1 MLFNLEDELDL
12 DLNTDSLADSLES
25 VVGQSPVVGALAQPS
40 PTEVGSSTLAQT
52 SQESPL
58 TKAQFQESQTFHTK
72 VDNVKTFCTGSD
84 EIETRSDEITVENHS
99 TEDDYNTNDDLDDG
113 LGEDGLGED
122 GFDVDDDELDDE
134 LEKLFD
140 EVDDEVEDISEE
152 IPEEEKQYKEDEVNL
167 ESIVD
172 ETAYAEINYPCLLLN
187 GASTNEEVEFLRSF
201 STVENN
207 SKAIYLYCEAP
218 QGVCEIGYIKLNL
231 KFLLTLSRMPG
242 YRLYSLYSST
252 SERNE
257 IKLDDPEFL
266 RNFISL

>member
-25 VVGQSPVVGALAQPS
+25 VVGQSPGVGALAQPS

-52 SQESPL
+52 SQES
-58 TKAQFQESQTFHTK
+58 QTFHTE

-84 EIETRSDEITVENHS
+84 EIETRSNEINVENHS
-99 TEDDYNTNDDLDDG
+99 AEDDYNTNDDLD
-113 LGEDGLGED
+113 DGLGED

-140 EVDDEVEDISEE
+140 EVDDEVEDIPEE

>member
-25 VVGQSPVVGALAQPS
+25 VVEQSSDVDALDQI
-40 PTEVGSSTLAQT
+40 

-58 TKAQFQESQTFHTK
+58 TKTQFQESQTFHTE
-72 VDNVKTFCTGSD
+72 VDNVKTFCTESD
-84 EIETRSDEITVENHS
+84 EIETRSDEINAENHS
-99 TEDDYNTNDDLDDG
+99 TEEEEDYNTNDDLD
-113 LGEDGLGED
+113 DGLGED

-140 EVDDEVEDISEE
+140 EVDDEVEDIPEE

-167 ESIVD
+167 ESVVD

>member
-25 VVGQSPVVGALAQPS
+25 VVEQSSGVDALAQHS
-40 PTEVGSSTLAQT
+40 PTEVGSSALAQT

-58 TKAQFQESQTFHTK
+58 TKTQFQESKTFHAE

-84 EIETRSDEITVENHS
+84 EIETRSNEIEIENHS
-99 TEDDYNTNDDLDDG
+99 TEEEDYNTN
-113 LGEDGLGED
+113 
-122 GFDVDDDELDDE
+122 DELDDE

-140 EVDDEVEDISEE
+140 EVDDEVEDIPEE

-167 ESIVD
+167 ESVVD

>member
-25 VVGQSPVVGALAQPS
+25 VVEQSPGVDALTQHS
-40 PTEVGSSTLAQT
+40 PAEVGSSALAQT

-58 TKAQFQESQTFHTK
+58 TKTQFQESQTFHTE

-84 EIETRSDEITVENHS
+84 EIETGSNEIETENHS
-99 TEDDYNTNDDLDDG
+99 TEENDYNTNDDLD
-113 LGEDGLGED
+113 DGLGED

-140 EVDDEVEDISEE
+140 EVDDEVEDIPEE

-167 ESIVD
+167 ESVVD

-201 STVENN
+201 NTVENN

-257 IKLDDPEFL
+257 IKLDDPKFL

>member
-25 VVGQSPVVGALAQPS
+25 VVEQSSDVDA
-40 PTEVGSSTLAQT
+40 LAQT

-58 TKAQFQESQTFHTK
+58 TKTQFQESQTFHTE
-72 VDNVKTFCTGSD
+72 VDNVKTFCTESD
-84 EIETRSDEITVENHS
+84 EIETENHS
-99 TEDDYNTNDDLDDG
+99 TEEEEDYNTNDNLD
-113 LGEDGLGED
+113 DGLGED

-140 EVDDEVEDISEE
+140 EVDDEVEDIPEE

-167 ESIVD
+167 ESVVD

>member
-25 VVGQSPVVGALAQPS
+25 VVEQSSGVDALGQPS
-40 PTEVGSSTLAQT
+40 STEVGSSTLAQT
-52 SQESPL
+52 SQES
-58 TKAQFQESQTFHTK
+58 QTFHAE

-84 EIETRSDEITVENHS
+84 EIETRSNEINVENHS
-99 TEDDYNTNDDLDDG
+99 AEDDYNTNDDLD
-113 LGEDGLGED
+113 DGLGED

-140 EVDDEVEDISEE
+140 EVDDEVEDIPEE

>member
-25 VVGQSPVVGALAQPS
+25 VVEQSSGVDALAQHS
-40 PTEVGSSTLAQT
+40 PTEVGSSALAQT

-58 TKAQFQESQTFHTK
+58 TKTQFQESKTFHAE

-84 EIETRSDEITVENHS
+84 EIETGSNEIETENHS
-99 TEDDYNTNDDLDDG
+99 TEENDYNTNDDLDDG
-113 LGEDGLGED
+113 LGEDG
-122 GFDVDDDELDDE
+122 FDVDDDE
-134 LEKLFD
+134 F
-140 EVDDEVEDISEE
+140 EDIPEE

-167 ESIVD
+167 ESVVD

-201 STVENN
+201 STLENN

>member
-25 VVGQSPVVGALAQPS
+25 VVGQRPGVGALAQPS

-58 TKAQFQESQTFHTK
+58 TKAQFKESQTFHTE

-84 EIETRSDEITVENHS
+84 EIETRSNEINVENHS
-99 TEDDYNTNDDLDDG
+99 TAEEDDYNTNDNFD
-113 LGEDGLGED
+113 DGLGED

-242 YRLYSLYSST
+242 YRMYSLYSST

>member
-25 VVGQSPVVGALAQPS
+25 VVGQSPGVGALAQPS

-52 SQESPL
+52 SQES
-58 TKAQFQESQTFHTK
+58 QTFHTE

-84 EIETRSDEITVENHS
+84 EIETRSNEINVENHS
-99 TEDDYNTNDDLDDG
+99 TEDDYNTSDDLD
-113 LGEDGLGED
+113 DGLGED

-140 EVDDEVEDISEE
+140 EVDDEVEDIPEE

>member
-25 VVGQSPVVGALAQPS
+25 IVEQSSGVDALVQTS
-40 PTEVGSSTLAQT
+40 PTDVGSSTLAQT
-52 SQESPL
+52 SQES
-58 TKAQFQESQTFHTK
+58 QTFHTE
-72 VDNVKTFCTGSD
+72 VDNVKTFCIGSD
-84 EIETRSDEITVENHS
+84 EIETRSDEINAENHS
-99 TEDDYNTNDDLDDG
+99 IEEEDDDYNTNDDLD
-113 LGEDGLGED
+113 DGLGED

-140 EVDDEVEDISEE
+140 EVNDEVEDIPEE

-167 ESIVD
+167 ESVVD

>member
-25 VVGQSPVVGALAQPS
+25 VVEQSSDVDALDQI
-40 PTEVGSSTLAQT
+40 

-58 TKAQFQESQTFHTK
+58 TKTQFQESQTFHTE
-72 VDNVKTFCTGSD
+72 VDNVKTFCTESD
-84 EIETRSDEITVENHS
+84 EIETRSDEINAENHS
-99 TEDDYNTNDDLDDG
+99 TEEEEEDYNTNDDLD
-113 LGEDGLGED
+113 DGLGED

-140 EVDDEVEDISEE
+140 EVDDEVEDIPEE

-167 ESIVD
+167 ESVVD

>member
-25 VVGQSPVVGALAQPS
+25 VVEQSSDVDALDQI
-40 PTEVGSSTLAQT
+40 

-58 TKAQFQESQTFHTK
+58 TKTQFQESQTFHTE
-72 VDNVKTFCTGSD
+72 VDNVKTFCTESD
-84 EIETRSDEITVENHS
+84 EIETRSDEINAENHS
-99 TEDDYNTNDDLDDG
+99 TEEEEDYNTNDDLD
-113 LGEDGLGED
+113 DGLGED

-140 EVDDEVEDISEE
+140 EVNDEVEDIPEE

-167 ESIVD
+167 ESVVD

>member
-25 VVGQSPVVGALAQPS
+25 VVEQSSGVDALAQHF
-40 PTEVGSSTLAQT
+40 PTEVGSSALAQT
-52 SQESPL
+52 SQKSPL
-58 TKAQFQESQTFHTK
+58 NKAQSQESKTFHAE
-72 VDNVKTFCTGSD
+72 VDNVKTFCIGSD
-84 EIETRSDEITVENHS
+84 EIEIENHS
-99 TEDDYNTNDDLDDG
+99 TEEEEDYNTNDDLD
-113 LGEDGLGED
+113 DGLGED

-140 EVDDEVEDISEE
+140 EVDDEVEDIPEE

-167 ESIVD
+167 ESVVD

>member
-25 VVGQSPVVGALAQPS
+25 VVEQSSGVDALAQHS
-40 PTEVGSSTLAQT
+40 PTEVGSSALAQT

-58 TKAQFQESQTFHTK
+58 TKTQFQESKTFHAE

-84 EIETRSDEITVENHS
+84 EIETRSNEIEIENHS
-99 TEDDYNTNDDLDDG
+99 TEEEDYNTNDDLD
-113 LGEDGLGED
+113 DGLGED

-140 EVDDEVEDISEE
+140 EVDDEVEDI
-152 IPEEEKQYKEDEVNL
+152 PEEEKQYKEDEVNL
-167 ESIVD
+167 ESVVD

-207 SKAIYLYCEAP
+207 SKAIYLYCKAP

>member
-25 VVGQSPVVGALAQPS
+25 VVEQSSGVDTLAQPS

-58 TKAQFQESQTFHTK
+58 TKTQFQESQTFHTK

-99 TEDDYNTNDDLDDG
+99 TEEEDDYNTNDDLDDG
-113 LGEDGLGED
+113 LGEDG
-122 GFDVDDDELDDE
+122 FDVDDDELDDK

-140 EVDDEVEDISEE
+140 EVDDEVEDIPEE

-167 ESIVD
+167 ESVVD

-187 GASTNEEVEFLRSF
+187 GASTNEEVEFLRNF

>member
-25 VVGQSPVVGALAQPS
+25 VVEQSSDVDALAQI
-40 PTEVGSSTLAQT
+40 

-58 TKAQFQESQTFHTK
+58 TKTQFQESQTFHTE
-72 VDNVKTFCTGSD
+72 VDNVKTFCTESD
-84 EIETRSDEITVENHS
+84 EIETRSDEINAENHS
-99 TEDDYNTNDDLDDG
+99 TEEDYNTNDDLD
-113 LGEDGLGED
+113 DGLGED

-140 EVDDEVEDISEE
+140 EVDDEVEDIPEE

-167 ESIVD
+167 ESVVD

>member
-25 VVGQSPVVGALAQPS
+25 VVEQSSGVDTLAQTS

-58 TKAQFQESQTFHTK
+58 TKTQFQESQTFHTE
-72 VDNVKTFCTGSD
+72 VDNVKTFCTESD
-84 EIETRSDEITVENHS
+84 EIETRSNEINVENHS
-99 TEDDYNTNDDLDDG
+99 TEEDDYNTNDDLD
-113 LGEDGLGED
+113 DGLGED

-140 EVDDEVEDISEE
+140 EVDDEVEDIPEE

-167 ESIVD
+167 ESVVD

>member
-25 VVGQSPVVGALAQPS
+25 VVEQSSGVDALAQHS
-40 PTEVGSSTLAQT
+40 PTEVGSSALAQT

-58 TKAQFQESQTFHTK
+58 IKTQFQESKTFHAE

-84 EIETRSDEITVENHS
+84 EIEAENHS
-99 TEDDYNTNDDLDDG
+99 TEEEEDDYNTNDDLD
-113 LGEDGLGED
+113 DGLGED

-140 EVDDEVEDISEE
+140 EVNDEVEDLPEE

-167 ESIVD
+167 ESVVD

-201 STVENN
+201 NTVENN

>member
-25 VVGQSPVVGALAQPS
+25 VVEQSSGVDALAQHS
-40 PTEVGSSTLAQT
+40 PTEVGSSALAQT

-58 TKAQFQESQTFHTK
+58 TKTQFQESQTFHTE
-72 VDNVKTFCTGSD
+72 VDNVKTFCTESD
-84 EIETRSDEITVENHS
+84 EIETRSDEINAENHS
-99 TEDDYNTNDDLDDG
+99 TEEDDYNTNDDLD
-113 LGEDGLGED
+113 DGLGED

-140 EVDDEVEDISEE
+140 EVDDEVEDIPEE

-167 ESIVD
+167 ESVVD

>member
-25 VVGQSPVVGALAQPS
+25 VVEQSSGVDALAQHS
-40 PTEVGSSTLAQT
+40 PTEVGSSALAQT

-58 TKAQFQESQTFHTK
+58 TKTQFQESKTFHAE

-84 EIETRSDEITVENHS
+84 EIETRSNEIEIENHS
-99 TEDDYNTNDDLDDG
+99 TEEEDYNTNDDLD
-113 LGEDGLGED
+113 DGLGED

-140 EVDDEVEDISEE
+140 EVDDEVEDI
-152 IPEEEKQYKEDEVNL
+152 PEEEKQYKEDEVNL
-167 ESIVD
+167 ESVVD

>member
-25 VVGQSPVVGALAQPS
+25 VVEKSPGVDALAQTS
-40 PTEVGSSTLAQT
+40 PTEAGSSTLAQT

-58 TKAQFQESQTFHTK
+58 TKTQFQESQTFHTE
-72 VDNVKTFCTGSD
+72 VDNVKTFCTESD
-84 EIETRSDEITVENHS
+84 EIETRSNEINVENHS
-99 TEDDYNTNDDLDDG
+99 TEEDDYNTNDDLD
-113 LGEDGLGED
+113 DGLGED

-140 EVDDEVEDISEE
+140 EVDDEVEDIPEE

-167 ESIVD
+167 ESVVD

>member
-25 VVGQSPVVGALAQPS
+25 VVEQSSALAQN
-40 PTEVGSSTLAQT
+40 SSANVTSSDLAKS
-52 SQESPL
+52 SQESQI
-58 TKAQFQESQTFHTK
+58 TQAQSQEFQTFHAET
-72 VDNVKTFCTGSD
+72 D
-84 EIETRSDEITVENHS
+84 EIETGIDEIKTENHS
-99 TEDDYNTNDDLDDG
+99 TDNHSTDDDLD
-113 LGEDGLGED
+113 DGLGED

-140 EVDDEVEDISEE
+140 EIDDEVEDIPEE

-167 ESIVD
+167 ESVVD

>member
-25 VVGQSPVVGALAQPS
+25 VVEQSSGVDA
-40 PTEVGSSTLAQT
+40 LAQT

-58 TKAQFQESQTFHTK
+58 TKTQFQESQTFHTE
-72 VDNVKTFCTGSD
+72 VDNVKMFCTESD
-84 EIETRSDEITVENHS
+84 EIETENHS
-99 TEDDYNTNDDLDDG
+99 TEEEEDYNTNDDLDDG
-113 LGEDGLGED
+113 LGEDG
-122 GFDVDDDELDDE
+122 FDIDDDELDDE

-140 EVDDEVEDISEE
+140 EVDDEVEDIPEE

-252 SERNE
+252 SGRNE

>member
-25 VVGQSPVVGALAQPS
+25 VVEQSSGVDTLAQTS
-40 PTEVGSSTLAQT
+40 PTDVGSSTLAQT
-52 SQESPL
+52 SQES
-58 TKAQFQESQTFHTK
+58 QTFHTE
-72 VDNVKTFCTGSD
+72 VDNVKTFCIGSD
-84 EIETRSDEITVENHS
+84 EIETRSDEINAENHS
-99 TEDDYNTNDDLDDG
+99 TEDDYNTNDDLN
-113 LGEDGLGED
+113 DGLGED

-167 ESIVD
+167 ESVVD

>member
-25 VVGQSPVVGALAQPS
+25 VVEQSSGVDALDPS
-40 PTEVGSSTLAQT
+40 SSTEVGSSTLAQT
-52 SQESPL
+52 SQESPS
-58 TKAQFQESQTFHTK
+58 TKTQFQESQTFHAE

-84 EIETRSDEITVENHS
+84 EIETRSNEINVENHS
-99 TEDDYNTNDDLDDG
+99 AEDDYNTNDDLD
-113 LGEDGLGED
+113 DGLGED

-140 EVDDEVEDISEE
+140 EVDDEVEDIPEE

-201 STVENN
+201 GTVENN

-257 IKLDDPEFL
+257 IKLDDPEFF

>member
-25 VVGQSPVVGALAQPS
+25 VVERSSVLAQNSPANVASSDLAQPS
-40 PTEVGSSTLAQT
+40 PSTQAQ
-52 SQESPL
+52 S
-58 TKAQFQESQTFHTK
+58 QESQTFHTE
-72 VDNVKTFCTGSD
+72 VDNVKTFRTEID
-84 EIETRSDEITVENHS
+84 EIETENHS
-99 TEDDYNTNDDLDDG
+99 AKNHSTDDDLD
-113 LGEDGLGED
+113 DGLGED
-122 GFDVDDDELDDE
+122 GFDVDDDELDNE

-140 EVDDEVEDISEE
+140 EIDDEVEDIPEE

-167 ESIVD
+167 ESVVD

-218 QGVCEIGYIKLNL
+218 QGVCDIGYIKLNL

>member
-25 VVGQSPVVGALAQPS
+25 VVEQSSGVDALAQHS
-40 PTEVGSSTLAQT
+40 PTEVGSSALAQT

-58 TKAQFQESQTFHTK
+58 TKTQFQESKTFHAE

-84 EIETRSDEITVENHS
+84 EIETRSNEIEIENHS
-99 TEDDYNTNDDLDDG
+99 TEEEEDYNTNDDLD
-113 LGEDGLGED
+113 DGLGED

-140 EVDDEVEDISEE
+140 EVDDEVEDI
-152 IPEEEKQYKEDEVNL
+152 PEEEKQYKEDEVNL
-167 ESIVD
+167 ESVVD

>member
-25 VVGQSPVVGALAQPS
+25 IVEQSSGVDALGQPS

-52 SQESPL
+52 SQES
-58 TKAQFQESQTFHTK
+58 QTFHTE

-84 EIETRSDEITVENHS
+84 EIETRSNEINVENHS
-99 TEDDYNTNDDLDDG
+99 AENDYNTNDDLD
-113 LGEDGLGED
+113 DGLGED

-134 LEKLFD
+134 LEKLFG
-140 EVDDEVEDISEE
+140 EVDDEVEDIPEE

>member
-25 VVGQSPVVGALAQPS
+25 VVEQSSGVDALAQHS
-40 PTEVGSSTLAQT
+40 PTEVGSSALAQT

-58 TKAQFQESQTFHTK
+58 TKTQFQESKTFHAE

-84 EIETRSDEITVENHS
+84 EIETGSNEIETENHS
-99 TEDDYNTNDDLDDG
+99 TEENDYNTNDDLDDG
-113 LGEDGLGED
+113 LGEEC
-122 GFDVDDDELDDE
+122 FDVDDDELDDE

-140 EVDDEVEDISEE
+140 EVDDEVEDIPEE

-167 ESIVD
+167 ESVVD

>member
-25 VVGQSPVVGALAQPS
+25 VVEQSSGVDALAQHS
-40 PTEVGSSTLAQT
+40 PTEVGSSALAQT
-52 SQESPL
+52 SQKSPL
-58 TKAQFQESQTFHTK
+58 NKAQSQESKTFHAE
-72 VDNVKTFCTGSD
+72 VDNVKTFCIGSD
-84 EIETRSDEITVENHS
+84 EIETRSNEIEIENHS
-99 TEDDYNTNDDLDDG
+99 TEEEEDYNTNDDLD
-113 LGEDGLGED
+113 DGLGED

-140 EVDDEVEDISEE
+140 EVDDEVEDIPEE

-167 ESIVD
+167 ESVVD

-257 IKLDDPEFL
+257 IKLDDPEVL

>member
-25 VVGQSPVVGALAQPS
+25 VVEQSPGVNALAQTS

-58 TKAQFQESQTFHTK
+58 TKTQFQESKTFHTE
-72 VDNVKTFCTGSD
+72 VDNVKTFCTESD
-84 EIETRSDEITVENHS
+84 EIKTRSNEINAENHS
-99 TEDDYNTNDDLDDG
+99 TEEDDYNTNDDLD
-113 LGEDGLGED
+113 DGLGED

-140 EVDDEVEDISEE
+140 EVDDEVEDIPEE

>member
-25 VVGQSPVVGALAQPS
+25 VVGQSPGVGALAQPS

-52 SQESPL
+52 SQES
-58 TKAQFQESQTFHTK
+58 QTFHTE

-99 TEDDYNTNDDLDDG
+99 TAEEDDYNTNDDLD
-113 LGEDGLGED
+113 DGLGED

>member
-25 VVGQSPVVGALAQPS
+25 VVEQSSGVDTLAQSS

-58 TKAQFQESQTFHTK
+58 TKTQFQESQTFHTE
-72 VDNVKTFCTGSD
+72 VDNVKTFCTESD
-84 EIETRSDEITVENHS
+84 EIETRSDEINVENHS
-99 TEDDYNTNDDLDDG
+99 TEEDDYNTNDDLD
-113 LGEDGLGED
+113 DGLGED

-140 EVDDEVEDISEE
+140 EVDDEVEDIPEE

-167 ESIVD
+167 ESVVD

>member
-25 VVGQSPVVGALAQPS
+25 VVEQSSGVDTLAQTS

-58 TKAQFQESQTFHTK
+58 TKTQFQESQTFHTE
-72 VDNVKTFCTGSD
+72 VDNVKTFCTESD
-84 EIETRSDEITVENHS
+84 EIETRSNEINVENHS
-99 TEDDYNTNDDLDDG
+99 TEENDYNTNDDLD
-113 LGEDGLGED
+113 DGLGED

-140 EVDDEVEDISEE
+140 EVDDEVEDIPEE

-167 ESIVD
+167 ESVVD

-231 KFLLTLSRMPG
+231 KFLLTLSRMPD

>member
-25 VVGQSPVVGALAQPS
+25 VVEQSSGVDALAQPS

-58 TKAQFQESQTFHTK
+58 TKTQFQESQTFHTE

-84 EIETRSDEITVENHS
+84 EIETENHS
-99 TEDDYNTNDDLDDG
+99 TEEDDYNTNDDLD
-113 LGEDGLGED
+113 DGLGED

-140 EVDDEVEDISEE
+140 EVDDEVEDIPEE

-167 ESIVD
+167 ESVVD

>member
-25 VVGQSPVVGALAQPS
+25 VVEQSSGVDALDPS
-40 PTEVGSSTLAQT
+40 SSTEVGSSTLAQT
-52 SQESPL
+52 SQESPS
-58 TKAQFQESQTFHTK
+58 TKTQFQESQTFHAE

-84 EIETRSDEITVENHS
+84 EIETRSNEINVENHS
-99 TEDDYNTNDDLDDG
+99 AEDDYNTNDDLD
-113 LGEDGLGED
+113 DGLGED

-140 EVDDEVEDISEE
+140 EVDDEVEDIPEE

-201 STVENN
+201 GTVENN

>member
-25 VVGQSPVVGALAQPS
+25 VVEQSSGVDTLAQTS
-40 PTEVGSSTLAQT
+40 PAEVGSSTLAQT

-58 TKAQFQESQTFHTK
+58 TKALFKESQTFHTE

-84 EIETRSDEITVENHS
+84 EIETRSNEINVENHS
-99 TEDDYNTNDDLDDG
+99 TAEEDDYNTNDDFD
-113 LGEDGLGED
+113 DGLGED

-167 ESIVD
+167 ESVVD

-242 YRLYSLYSST
+242 YRLYSLFSST

>member
-25 VVGQSPVVGALAQPS
+25 VVEQSSGVDTLAQTS

-58 TKAQFQESQTFHTK
+58 TKTQFQESQTFHTE
-72 VDNVKTFCTGSD
+72 VDNVKTFCTESD
-84 EIETRSDEITVENHS
+84 EIETRSNEINVENHS
-99 TEDDYNTNDDLDDG
+99 TEEDDYNTNDDLD
-113 LGEDGLGED
+113 DGLGED

-140 EVDDEVEDISEE
+140 EVDDEVEDIPEE

-167 ESIVD
+167 ESVVD

-201 STVENN
+201 NTVENN